1 MPGLELD
8 VISNSTTS
16 QPNNL
21 TDPRPLGTPAVEQYQ
36 LFHRLPLEG
45 THVQSKAR
53 YRGPMAKIQGLED
66 LLAALN
72 AGETIP
78 GGSPHHAAMLA
89 ASQESL
95 RVTATLNG
103 RYNSPAE
110 VRTLMSELTGCQV
123 PDSFQLFPPF
133 SADFGKN
140 ISFGEDVFVNSG
152 CRFQD
157 QGGID
162 IGDGSLIGH
171 NAVITTLNHDLL
183 PSRRADMHPARVVIG
198 RGVWFGA
205 NVTVLPGVSIG
216 DGAVVGA
223 GAVVTK
229 DVPAGAVVVGVPAKQ
244 VGTAPE
250 G

>member
-1 MPGLELD
+1 MANIAGLD
-8 VISNSTTS
+8 
-16 QPNNL
+16 
-21 TDPRPLGTPAVEQYQ
+21 R
-36 LFHRLPLEG
+36 
-45 THVQSKAR
+45 
-53 YRGPMAKIQGLED
+53 

-78 GGSPHHAAMLA
+78 GGSIHHKAMHA

-95 RVTATLNG
+95 RITAELNG

-110 VRTLMSELTGCQV
+110 VRALMSELTGRRI
-123 PDSFQLFPPF
+123 PDSFHLFPPF

-140 ISFGEDVFVNSG
+140 IRFGENVFVNSG

-171 NAVITTLNHDLL
+171 NAVITTLNHDML

-198 RGVWFGA
+198 TGVWFGA
-205 NVTVLPGVSIG
+205 NVTVLPGVTIG

-229 DVPAGAVVVGVPAKQ
+229 DVPASAVVLGVPARQ
-244 VGTAPE
+244 VGTVPV

>member
-1 MPGLELD
+1 MVEIHGLD
-8 VISNSTTS
+8 
-16 QPNNL
+16 
-21 TDPRPLGTPAVEQYQ
+21 A
-36 LFHRLPLEG
+36 
-45 THVQSKAR
+45 
-53 YRGPMAKIQGLED
+53 

-72 AGETIP
+72 SGETIP
-78 GGSPHHAAMLA
+78 GGSPHHAAMHA

-95 RVTATLNG
+95 RITAELNG
-103 RYNSPAE
+103 RYHSPAE
-110 VRTLMSELTGCQV
+110 VRALLSELAGHLV
-123 PDSFQLFPPF
+123 PDTLLLFPPF

-140 ISFGEDVFVNSG
+140 IRFGENVFINSG

-157 QGGID
+157 QGGIE

-171 NAVITTLNHDLL
+171 NAVITTLNHDMA

-205 NVTVLPGVSIG
+205 NVTVLPGATIG

-229 DVPAGAVVVGVPAKQ
+229 NVPAKAIVVGVPAKQ
-244 VGTAPE
+244 VGTVPDE
-250 G
+250 

>member
-1 MPGLELD
+1 MP
-8 VISNSTTS
+8 
-16 QPNNL
+16 
-21 TDPRPLGTPAVEQYQ
+21 
-36 LFHRLPLEG
+36 
-45 THVQSKAR
+45 
-53 YRGPMAKIQGLED
+53 KIQGLED
-66 LLAALN
+66 LLTALS

-78 GGSPHHAAMLA
+78 GGSPLHAVMFA

-95 RVTATLNG
+95 RITAALNG

-110 VRTLMSELTGCQV
+110 VRTLMSELTGRRV

-140 ISFGEDVFVNSG
+140 IRFGEDVFVNSG

-171 NAVITTLNHDLL
+171 NAVITTLNHDML
-183 PSRRADMHPARVVIG
+183 PSRRANMHPARVVIG

-205 NVTVLPGVSIG
+205 HVTVLPGVSIG
-216 DGAVVGA
+216 DGAIIGA

-229 DVPAGAVVVGVPAKQ
+229 DVPARAVAVGVPAKQ
-244 VGTAPE
+244 TGTVPE

>member
-1 MPGLELD
+1 MADIDGL
-8 VISNSTTS
+8 
-16 QPNNL
+16 Q
-21 TDPRPLGTPAVEQYQ
+21 
-36 LFHRLPLEG
+36 
-45 THVQSKAR
+45 
-53 YRGPMAKIQGLED
+53 D
-66 LLAALN
+66 LLTALN

-78 GGSPHHAAMLA
+78 GNSPHHKAMHA

-95 RVTATLNG
+95 RITAKLNG
-103 RYNSPAE
+103 LYHSPEE
-110 VRTLMSELTGCQV
+110 VRALMSELTGREI
-123 PDSFQLFPPF
+123 PESFQIFPPF

-140 ISFGEDVFVNSG
+140 IHIGENVFINSG

-157 QGGID
+157 QGGIE
-162 IGDGSLIGH
+162 IGADCLIGH
-171 NAVITTLNHDLL
+171 NAVITTLNHDMA

-229 DVPAGAVVVGVPAKQ
+229 DVAARAIVVGVPAKQ
-244 VGTAPE
+244 VGTVPE
-250 G
+250 E